1 MSDRRAIL
9 LLLVLL
15 TGLLAL
21 IFGDVFLHPNS
32 YLFGTMGDSIK
43 SLFTFAWYVK
53 FDSGLHFSGMNYPWG
68 EHIIF
73 TDNQPLFSVPL
84 RLVNRY
90 LFPLQNHVVGLVNGL
105 VFGSMLASAVVL
117 FFILRKCLLPA
128 WYAVLGAILIVLL
141 SPQHYV
147 ISHQYALTNTLVL
160 PAVWL
165 TIIRLFESPNQ
176 LSRYVWVLLVLL
188 AASLV
193 HVYFLPMGVLLLAGH
208 LLWFVVQQR
217 KQKHFPWKQTATL
230 LITAAL
236 PLLLFKAFLFFT
248 DHITDR
254 PETPT
259 FFITARANAA
269 GIFYPSH
276 SLAAG
281 LLHTFSQGN
290 VPLEEN
296 FGYLGLACFFCLAL
310 AGLKTGRVLLKG
322 DLNKGLNPIVPKPL
336 QMGLWAGLLLL
347 IFAAAIPFRFG
358 LAYLTDYV
366 PAIKQFRI
374 LSRFALPFYYIFS
387 TFGIF
392 TIYQV
397 FRLLK
402 LRKKKLWANFWLT
415 FMLLLW
421 LTDALVL
428 LKVET
433 EIVNM
438 NKLAREFYGQQTYSL
453 PDLLQQARREPTD
466 FQMMIPIP
474 YFSDG
479 SEKIGYHN
487 WGGTMYQSMKGAYQS
502 GIPLSTA
509 SLARTSLTQ
518 VLLRTQLLS
527 SDSIRK
533 ELLPELPNQKPILVM
548 VTDSAE
554 KDYEKLLVQK
564 ATFLARYKNVALYEL
579 PLAAL
584 KTLYR
589 EPEKPEITTLQQLPK
604 NVVYETFAGSNSPQ
618 WLYRKGAFTAKNGP
632 AVLFNQELPRASDSL
647 FYEFSIWVNATAAI
661 GIPTIKLEEIN
672 ARNETLNQQTVNL
685 RGATEIY
692 KDWLKA
698 TIVFKLKD
706 RQNRVKITAEGKNIV
721 ADELI
726 IRPVKQ
732 PFYFYAED
740 QKQLIRNNYPVYQP

>member
-21 IFGDVFLHPNS
+21 IFGDVFLHPNR

-73 TDNQPLFSVPL
+73 TDNQPLFSIPL
-84 RLVNRY
+84 RYINRY
-90 LFPLQNHVVGLVNGL
+90 LFPLENHLAGIINGL
-105 VFGSMLASAVVL
+105 VFFSMLASAVVL

-128 WYAVLGAILIVLL
+128 WYAILGAILIVLL
-141 SPQHYV
+141 SPQHYI

-160 PAVWL
+160 PAIWL
-165 TIIRLFESPNQ
+165 TIIRLFENPGKV
-176 LSRYVWVLLVLL
+176 SRYVWVLLVLL
-188 AASLV
+188 AAGFV

-208 LLWFVVQQR
+208 LLWFAVQQWR
-217 KQKHFPWKQTATL
+217 KKSFHWKQIAALLLAAT
-230 LITAAL
+230 L
-236 PLLLFKAFLFFT
+236 PLLIFKAFLFFT
-248 DHITDR
+248 DTITDR
-254 PETPT
+254 PETPGN
-259 FFITARANAA
+259 FIEGKANIA
-269 GIFYPSH
+269 GLFYPVK
-276 SLAAG
+276 SLAAEV
-281 LLHTFSQGN
+281 LKTVSPAP
-290 VPLEEN
+290 VPAEQN
-296 FGYLGLACFFCLAL
+296 FGYVGLATILCLLLAAL
-310 AGLKTGRVLLKG
+310 KAFGYLRKGNFKQLVNPVL
-322 DLNKGLNPIVPKPL
+322 PKLL
-336 QMGLWAGLLLL
+336 QMGLWAGILIL

-358 LAYLTDYV
+358 LMHLLDYL
-366 PAIKQFRI
+366 PPLKQFRV
-374 LSRFALPFYYIFS
+374 LHRFVWLYYYVF
-387 TFGIF
+387 TVFGIF
-392 TIYQV
+392 TIYQI
-397 FRLLK
+397 FRFLK
-402 LRKKKLWANFWLT
+402 LRKKRLLANGWLT

-421 LTDALVL
+421 LADALVL
-428 LKVET
+428 LKVEAD
-433 EIVNM
+433 IVNM
-438 NKLAREFYGQQTYSL
+438 NKLANAFYGKEAYHLS
-453 PDLLQQARREPTD
+453 DLLKQANRQASD
-466 FQMMIPIP
+466 FQMIIPIP

-509 SLARTSLTQ
+509 SLARTSLNQ

-527 SDSIRK
+527 SDSIQK
-533 ELLPELPNQKPILVM
+533 ELLPQLPNQKPILIT

-554 KDYEKLLVQK
+554 KDYEKRLVQK
-564 ATFLARYKNVALYEL
+564 AAFLTRYKNITLYEL
-579 PLAAL
+579 PLATL
-584 KTLYR
+584 KTVYR
-589 EPEKPEITTLQQLPK
+589 EPEKPAKDALQLLPA
-604 NVVYETFAGSNSPQ
+604 NVVYETFSNRNSAK
-618 WLYRKGAFTAKNGP
+618 WLYRKGALTAETGP
-632 AVLFNQELPRASDSL
+632 AVLFNNILPNASDSL
-647 FYEFSIWVNATAAI
+647 TYEFSVWVNATAAI

-672 ARNETLNQQTVNL
+672 ARHEVVNQQSVNL

-692 KDWLKA
+692 KDWLKT
-698 TIVFKLKD
+698 TIPFRLKNT
-706 RQNRVKITAEGKNIV
+706 QNRIKITAEGKNIV